1 MASESHTDLGSG
13 RGKLRA
19 MRSRWLSTALAGGV
33 FALLLGCLAPPAV
46 ASNYGYPA
54 TYKGTTAEG
63 GGVEFEVSAD
73 GTSVTR
79 FQATQ
84 VPESCGMRFDGI
96 VEGAFPI
103 KAEAFS
109 DGSPSAGLVFS
120 GFFPAAQRAEGT
132 VSYRIIDLRYDGCE
146 SATVGWTASV
156 ASPPL
161 APPQIP
167 PAAGPPRSAA
177 GQGSAASSR
186 TGVVVS
192 YRQEG
197 GIGGPRPSLVVSK
210 GRRARV
216 TLGRCTA
223 KLALR
228 PRAWRKLRVAVRDAD
243 IQAIAG
249 DYPPPAGSADEITYV
264 IRTRA
269 GTVRIAP
276 SPEPRSE
283 EVMRRLKPLLKVLN
297 GLVWAGERGMPSSC
311 RSSR

>member
-1 MASESHTDLGSG
+1 MG
-13 RGKLRA
+13 
-19 MRSRWLSTALAGGV
+19 SRWLSTV
-33 FALLLGCLAPPAV
+33 FAGVVSTLTLGCLAPAAV
-46 ASNYGYPA
+46 ASNYAYPA
-54 TYKGTTAEG
+54 TYVGTTAAG
-63 GGVEFEVSAD
+63 GAVEFEVSAD

-84 VPESCGMRFDGI
+84 VPDSCGKRFDGV

-103 KAEAFS
+103 TGEVFA
-109 DGSPSAGLVFS
+109 DGSPGAGLVFG

-146 SATVGWTASV
+146 SATVGWIASA

-167 PAAGPPRSAA
+167 PAAGSPRSVSGQAA
-177 GQGSAASSR
+177 AAFSR
-186 TGVVVS
+186 AGVLVS

-228 PRAWRKLRVAVRDAD
+228 PRTWRKLRVAVRDAD

-249 DYPPPAGSADEITYV
+249 EYPPPAGSADEITYV

-276 SPEPRSE
+276 APEPRNE
-283 EVMRRLKPLLKVLN
+283 EVMRRLEPLLKAVD
-297 GLVWAGERGMPSSC
+297 GLVSAGERRMPSSC